1 MSWQEPHNIWMASMH
16 GGMDTATVEGGI
28 YTPPQIKSL
37 LKNISS
43 DIIPTTFKC
52 C

>member
-1 MSWQEPHNIWMASMH
+1 MWWQEPHNILMASMH
-16 GGMDTATVEGGI
+16 GGMDTATGEGGI
-28 YTPPQIKSL
+28 STPPQIKSL
-37 LKNISS
+37 LKNTSS